1 MKYIVITFLL
11 ASSALAQDKLVKE
24 ITLSRSDL
32 ILSEKI
38 TALMKVSG
46 EGYFNPTLT
55 KQVKTEIAKSKHF
68 SPFSKWVNGI
78 DTIHGMKSAQQL
90 SLYCH
95 ESGSKVSELPL
106 EKLLDQ
112 RLNHFCREKALE
124 LIGREID
131 KNNTLPDYAHSFIK
145 NNLKYL
151 LKKSHL
157 KSFSY
162 FLQNQ
167 DNRPE
172 ILKKISADITE
183 YSIKNQISPSHEIL
197 QDILIDDKITS
208 LIQAKGLQPLEH
220 KNVFYTEFGKLI
232 EEGYKILNAT
242 EVDAKKLA
250 KHIEHLKNY
259 FNLNTSYL
267 PTNLALGRINDF
279 SKATFRLGHPELSRN
294 LLRFIISK
302 NDREYVYDAHF
313 FYLWTYIH
321 TNDQSNALKYIKKE
335 DLVEKVKIEKD
346 SQLRYWI
353 AYVLEKDK
361 KIAEAVALYEDTIRD
376 NPLSYYAI
384 TSSKRLLS
392 LKPDSTLANFY
403 HIEARRSINIS
414 IKMEDLDSDHYS
426 SLVRLMAWSKIDNS
440 RMIDLELRRLNNYSL
455 QKLLQNKTPESHADV
470 RETIHLLQ
478 AHIIQSSKN
487 YLMTFRY
494 IYNLLNNNEIKF
506 TRNVLD
512 LLYPRPYLDVLQ
524 KNLKGQDPLILL
536 SLIRQESVFNPQARS
551 PVGARGLMQLMPA
564 TARQLKRS
572 VKVNQLSNP
581 AINIEL
587 GTRYFQGL
595 MKRYDGNL
603 VYVLSAYNAGET
615 RVARWRK
622 QYFDEEET
630 IVRNIETIPFKETR
644 TYVKLIFRNLFFY
657 KLLTNEELVDNK
669 ENNKIF
675 NVELGFKH

>member
-1 MKYIVITFLL
+1 
-11 ASSALAQDKLVKE
+11 
-24 ITLSRSDL
+24 
-32 ILSEKI
+32 
-38 TALMKVSG
+38 
-46 EGYFNPTLT
+46 
-55 KQVKTEIAKSKHF
+55 
-68 SPFSKWVNGI
+68 
-78 DTIHGMKSAQQL
+78 
-90 SLYCH
+90 
-95 ESGSKVSELPL
+95 
-106 EKLLDQ
+106 
-112 RLNHFCREKALE
+112 
-124 LIGREID
+124 
-131 KNNTLPDYAHSFIK
+131 
-145 NNLKYL
+145 
-151 LKKSHL
+151 
-157 KSFSY
+157 
-162 FLQNQ
+162 
-167 DNRPE
+167 
-172 ILKKISADITE
+172 
-183 YSIKNQISPSHEIL
+183 
-197 QDILIDDKITS
+197 LIDDKLTS

-440 RMIDLELRRLNNYSL
+440 RMIDLELR
-455 QKLLQNKTPESHADV
+455 
-470 RETIHLLQ
+470 
-478 AHIIQSSKN
+478 
-487 YLMTFRY
+487 
-494 IYNLLNNNEIKF
+494 
-506 TRNVLD
+506 
-512 LLYPRPYLDVLQ
+512 
-524 KNLKGQDPLILL
+524 
-536 SLIRQESVFNPQARS
+536 
-551 PVGARGLMQLMPA
+551 
-564 TARQLKRS
+564 
-572 VKVNQLSNP
+572 
-581 AINIEL
+581 
-587 GTRYFQGL
+587 
-595 MKRYDGNL
+595 
-603 VYVLSAYNAGET
+603 
-615 RVARWRK
+615 
-622 QYFDEEET
+622 
-630 IVRNIETIPFKETR
+630 
-644 TYVKLIFRNLFFY
+644 
-657 KLLTNEELVDNK
+657 
-669 ENNKIF
+669 
-675 NVELGFKH
+675 

>member
-250 KHIEHLKNY
+250 KHIEHLK
-259 FNLNTSYL
+259 
-267 PTNLALGRINDF
+267 
-279 SKATFRLGHPELSRN
+279 
-294 LLRFIISK
+294 
-302 NDREYVYDAHF
+302 
-313 FYLWTYIH
+313 
-321 TNDQSNALKYIKKE
+321 
-335 DLVEKVKIEKD
+335 
-346 SQLRYWI
+346 
-353 AYVLEKDK
+353 
-361 KIAEAVALYEDTIRD
+361 
-376 NPLSYYAI
+376 
-384 TSSKRLLS
+384 
-392 LKPDSTLANFY
+392 
-403 HIEARRSINIS
+403 
-414 IKMEDLDSDHYS
+414 
-426 SLVRLMAWSKIDNS
+426 
-440 RMIDLELRRLNNYSL
+440 
-455 QKLLQNKTPESHADV
+455 
-470 RETIHLLQ
+470 
-478 AHIIQSSKN
+478 
-487 YLMTFRY
+487 
-494 IYNLLNNNEIKF
+494 
-506 TRNVLD
+506 
-512 LLYPRPYLDVLQ
+512 
-524 KNLKGQDPLILL
+524 
-536 SLIRQESVFNPQARS
+536 
-551 PVGARGLMQLMPA
+551 
-564 TARQLKRS
+564 
-572 VKVNQLSNP
+572 
-581 AINIEL
+581 
-587 GTRYFQGL
+587 
-595 MKRYDGNL
+595 
-603 VYVLSAYNAGET
+603 
-615 RVARWRK
+615 
-622 QYFDEEET
+622 
-630 IVRNIETIPFKETR
+630 
-644 TYVKLIFRNLFFY
+644 
-657 KLLTNEELVDNK
+657 
-669 ENNKIF
+669 
-675 NVELGFKH
+675 